1 MSRMK
6 KQIHRL
12 RRAARADLTAFL
24 VWSRPCSTSVLTWT
38 ACVSIMRT
46 DSSCSSTSVAICAQ
60 GELALSGRA
69 QGKAREGEERGRK
82 GRTSCIIW
90 ASSVIVSS
98 ILRRSWLR
106 DWTSA
111 NAARAPDVRDVM
123 SCAQR
128 RREAQVSE
136 GEEDDAASEREWTD
150 RLRED
155 LRAALRVLPCR
166 LDLVVGRVGLDCEGE
181 KEAGRQHLAELE
193 GAERARRRR
202 RRRASERGKGRTDLD
217 LAGHAVAVLL
227 AAALLDEVVLLE
239 GALEAVLEV
248 ADLELARCK
257 VGVAL
262 RALLVDFVELGDA
275 VPDRVGEPRRL
286 VRQLRELGGRGRL
299 GLVVGRREA
308 ARVELRDVVDVV
320 LELLDLVLDRL
331 DLRTSNV
338 GRESA
343 MPRLRA
349 GRSTEG
355 ARPRTSAK
363 NGPRSDPMRLPEPP
377 FMGCMA

>member
-1 MSRMK
+1 
-6 KQIHRL
+6 
-12 RRAARADLTAFL
+12 
-24 VWSRPCSTSVLTWT
+24 
-38 ACVSIMRT
+38 
-46 DSSCSSTSVAICAQ
+46 
-60 GELALSGRA
+60 
-69 QGKAREGEERGRK
+69 
-82 GRTSCIIW
+82 
-90 ASSVIVSS
+90 
-98 ILRRSWLR
+98 
-106 DWTSA
+106 
-111 NAARAPDVRDVM
+111 M
-123 SCAQR
+123 SCARR

-166 LDLVVGRVGLDCEGE
+166 LDLVVGRVGLDCKGGGA
-181 KEAGRQHLAELE
+181 KSQRPAELE

-202 RRRASERGKGRTDLD
+202 RRRRRRALEWGRGRTDLD

-248 ADLELARCK
+248 ADLELARRK

-262 RALLVDFVELGDA
+262 RALLVDVVELGDA

-286 VRQLRELGGRGRL
+286 IRQLRELGGGGRL

-320 LELLDLVLDRL
+320 LELLNLVLDRL